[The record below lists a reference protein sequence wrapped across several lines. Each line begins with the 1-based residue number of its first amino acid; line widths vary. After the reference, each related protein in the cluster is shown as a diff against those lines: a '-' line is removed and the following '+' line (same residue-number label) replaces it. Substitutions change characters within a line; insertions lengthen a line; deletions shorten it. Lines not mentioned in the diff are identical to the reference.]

1 MRHSHCARL
10 RKVFYLKDMQS
21 ESRHIFTIRAFQI
34 AEGIDIKRCKTEFT
48 GELVTAAPGELF
60 FRRKAASSLG
70 TGERVEG
77 YVYVMDYGVVIFA
90 GHGEAEMSSLLDKL
104 QPYCE
109 NTLDTR
115 VGEDFR
121 VHSNVTGLAFNF
133 NDIHLPTFNAD
144 VLRIIMLYVG
154 QSAALDHYEAVVDR
168 LLAEAGRVA
177 QELEHHGRLKTSRKN
192 VQKFIGRTLGIRNR
206 LVDNLYIM
214 DAPDITWEN
223 EYLDKIDR
231 GMKKTFDI
239 FERFRSL
246 DYQLREIKENLE
258 LFAEMLQFRQS
269 NMLEWIII
277 ALIAF
282 EIVQVFR

>member
-1 MRHSHCARL
+1 
-10 RKVFYLKDMQS
+10 MQS
-21 ESRHIFTIRAFQI
+21 VPTPILTVRAFQI
-34 AEGIDIKRCKTEFT
+34 AEGIDIKRYRNEFP
-48 GELVTAAPGELF
+48 GDLLAAAPGELF
-60 FRRKAASSLG
+60 YRRGTASPEG
-70 TGERVEG
+70 HGERGEG
-77 YVYVMDYGVVIFA
+77 FLYVMDYGVVIFA
-90 GHGEAEMSSLLDKL
+90 GHGDAETAALLDRL
-104 QPYCE
+104 APYCKNMLE
-109 NTLDTR
+109 R
-115 VGEDFR
+115 RIGEEFR
-121 VHSNVTGLAFNF
+121 VHADVQELAFTF
-133 NDIHLPTFNAD
+133 NDIHLPAFNSD

-154 QSAALDHYEAVVDR
+154 QSAALDHDEAVVDK

-177 QELEHHGRLKTSRKN
+177 QELERYGRLKTSRRN
-192 VQKFIGRTLGIRNR
+192 VQRFIGRTLAIRNR

-258 LFAEMLQFRQS
+258 LFAELLQFRQS

-277 ALIAF
+277 ALFLI
-282 EIVQVFR
+282 ETVNLFR